1 MYADKTYTLDSSVK
15 LSDSIIKITISS
27 KFNVEDGVFGYFVGD
42 APALKEIVV
51 TNEGNYDAETH
62 SSKFFYNDVL
72 LAKLDHDTGKLTFSN
87 NFDFPVVL
95 DGQDNI
101 VVEFQSQG
109 QRVADFGEFITYTDN
124 TLFFYDYGN
133 KMVIYSEYNNL
144 DYFPVSNYV
153 VCNAKGGYP
162 IGDSNVALFTNEG
175 ITYLMRKVL
184 TIGKTSTNVDIIK
197 YAYSVLEGKP
207 GTILASPYST
217 TSLANDILFLST
229 DGVKALSFGDNITS
243 NERYA
248 LERSAFINGKLLK
261 HKDLSKAKAIAYNN
275 RYYLAVDDSVY
286 IADARYK
293 TSARDQDMN
302 DTFNYEWWYWDN
314 MPVKDWLIIDGKLH
328 FLTNNGLVAEFVEER
343 ADEDIL
349 MLSNLGSHYAYI
361 GPDDSYHLQ
370 ANMAYLDWIENGNI
384 LVQMQRHSV
393 KKYEM
398 YDVSKYNGRFK
409 LREYDT
415 GKEVTNDILD
425 NLYGVDETV
434 DSNGQMQRYKQVFIA
449 RKKNVKSEWYTP
461 VVNMGT
467 SLYSKNLI
475 GSTLTFEPDVEG
487 NVKFGYLT
495 RRSGEP
501 KDKESNLN
509 PTNGVSFEDVDFTDF
524 SFNVGFACSRSLKT
538 RVRNYNYIQFRVVSD
553 NNKDCALNNF
563 VVTYTLGRKNKGVR

>member
-1 MYADKTYTLDSSVK
+1 MYEYKTYTLDSSVR
-15 LSDSIIKITISS
+15 LDNSLVKITIQT
-27 KFNVEDGVFGYFVGD
+27 KFDIEQGTFGYFVGD
-42 APALKEIVV
+42 TPAIKEIVL
-51 TNEGNYDAETH
+51 TNTGNYDVETH

-72 LAKLDHDTGKLTFSN
+72 VATLDHDTGKLVFSYN
-87 NFDFPVVL
+87 YDFPVVL

-109 QRVADFGEFITYTDN
+109 ERVANFGEFITYTDN

-153 VCNAKGGYP
+153 MCNAKGGYP

-184 TIGKTSTNVDIIK
+184 TIGKTLTNTDIIK

-261 HKDLSKAKAIAYNN
+261 HKDLSKAKAITYNN
-275 RYYLAVDDSVY
+275 KYYLAIDDCVY

-328 FLTNNGLVAEFVEER
+328 FLTNNGYVAEFTEER
-343 ADEDIL
+343 KDERLVYLNYANWTDLENSDNYIQLNKSYSDLLKDGNKLIVGGTTYEIVDIQKYNCTFRL
-349 MLSNLGSHYAYI
+349 LGSDNKIVDVKQFASNFMNPFYI
-361 GPDDSYHLQ
+361 CD
-370 ANMAYLDWIENGNI
+370 
-384 LVQMQRHSV
+384 
-393 KKYEM
+393 
-398 YDVSKYNGRFK
+398 F
-409 LREYDT
+409 
-415 GKEVTNDILD
+415 
-425 NLYGVDETV
+425 
-434 DSNGQMQRYKQVFIA
+434 SNVI
-449 RKKNVKSEWYTP
+449 SEWYTP

-501 KDKESNLN
+501 KDKVSNLN
-509 PTNGVSFEDVDFTDF
+509 ATNGINFEDIDFTDF
-524 SFNVGFACSRSLKT
+524 SFNVGFACSRTLKT

-563 VVTYTLGRKNKGVR
+563 VVTYTIGRKNKGVR